1 MSSRQENTGPDIGRP
16 MRDGGRPVEGAA
28 PGFAIDGV
36 AFAAR
41 PIAAGLHVV
50 ATPIGNLGDMTLRG
64 LGTLAAADLIVCEDT
79 RVTRILLNRYTISRP
94 LIAYHEHNA
103 AAQRPRIL
111 AELAAGRAVA
121 LVSDAGTPL
130 ISDPGYRLVAEAIE
144 AGHTVVPVPGASA
157 MLAAL
162 VASGLP
168 TDAFFFA
175 GFLPQ
180 KQAARKK
187 RLAALATIPG
197 SLVFYESAKRVA
209 AALADMAAVLGETR
223 PATLA
228 RELTK
233 TFETLRRGSL
243 ATLAA
248 ELGGE
253 ATPKGEI
260 VVVVGPPAESA
271 PDASD
276 IDELLAGLLET
287 GTVRSAADEA
297 AALTG
302 LPRRDLY
309 QRALALKDRG
319 DGGED

>member
-1 MSSRQENTGPDIGRP
+1 
-16 MRDGGRPVEGAA
+16 MRDDRRPDGDKP
-28 PGFAIDGV
+28 PGYAIDGV
-36 AFAAR
+36 AMAVR
-41 PIAAGLHVV
+41 PLDPGLHIV

-64 LGTLAAADLIVCEDT
+64 LATLAAADLIVCEDT
-79 RVTRILLNRYTISRP
+79 RVTRVLLARYAIARR

-111 AELAAGRAVA
+111 RELAAGHAVA

-130 ISDPGYRLVAEAIE
+130 ISDPGYRLVAEAVE
-144 AGHTVVPVPGASA
+144 AGHAVVPVPGASA

-180 KQAARKK
+180 KEGARRK
-187 RLAALATIPG
+187 RLAALVTVPG
-197 SLVFYESAKRVA
+197 SLVFYESARRLA
-209 AALADMAAVLGETR
+209 AALADMAAVLGGAR
-223 PATLA
+223 PAVVA

-233 TFETLRRGSL
+233 TFETYRRGSL
-243 ATLAA
+243 AGLAA
-248 ELGGE
+248 ELAAE
-253 ATPKGEI
+253 DAPKGEI
-260 VVVVGPPAESA
+260 VVVVGPPEETA
-271 PDASD
+271 PDAAD
-276 IDELLAGLLET
+276 IDTLLIGLLET
-287 GTVRSAADEA
+287 GTVRMAADEA

-309 QRALALKDRG
+309 QRALALKDRD
-319 DGGED
+319 DGGDAGA